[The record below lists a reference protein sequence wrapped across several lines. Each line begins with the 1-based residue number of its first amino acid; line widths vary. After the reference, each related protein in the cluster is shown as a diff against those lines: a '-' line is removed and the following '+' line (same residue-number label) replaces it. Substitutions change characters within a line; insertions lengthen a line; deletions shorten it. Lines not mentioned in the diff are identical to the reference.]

1 MTRATRLLATLA
13 VVITAAVG
21 AAAPALAAPR
31 VAAGTL
37 DIHATVITPQDIHAT

>member
-1 MTRATRLLATLA
+1 MNRTTRLLAALA

-21 AAAPALAAPR
+21 AATPALAAPH
-31 VAAGTL
+31 VTAGTL